1 MLTALVVCA
10 VLCSFLFQFHS
21 LSFTVLFYS
30 SDLPQSQTHGLHR
43 ALPVSSIKAS
53 HYKFKLLIAE
63 QLHWYNVN
71 EIDST
76 IVFWNNKK
84 CIMFISQLKCGHL
97 LQSQHAGQQEMC
109 KL

>member
-10 VLCSFLFQFHS
+10 VICSFLFQFHS

-71 EIDST
+71 EIDSI
-76 IVFWNNKK
+76 IVFWNNRK

-97 LQSQHAGQQEMC
+97 L
-109 KL
+109 